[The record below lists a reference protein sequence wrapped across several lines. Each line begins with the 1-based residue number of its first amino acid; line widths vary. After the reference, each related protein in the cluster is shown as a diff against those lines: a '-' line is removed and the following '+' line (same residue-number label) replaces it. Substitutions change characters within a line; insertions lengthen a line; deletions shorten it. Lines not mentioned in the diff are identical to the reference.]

1 MRKIHFILTL
11 LLYGFFSL
19 AHTFAYA
26 QSETDEAR
34 AHLQAFLDSADRY
47 SARFVQQLVDD
58 EGDVLEEGEGKF
70 WLQRPGQFRWHYEP
84 PMERL
89 LVSDGEKIWLYDVEL
104 EQVTVRSADGALEQ
118 TPAGLLVASSMALEN
133 YQLSIRERSGDFI
146 AVGMIPTQAQS
157 DFEDIVLG
165 LEGNR
170 LVSLTLADHFG
181 QKTIITFQAIDLNP
195 PIDLTIFSLDIP
207 PGTDVIDQ
215 TVQ

>member
-1 MRKIHFILTL
+1 MRKIHLIFAV
-11 LLYGFFSL
+11 LLYGFCSL
-19 AHTFAYA
+19 AYA
-26 QSETDEAR
+26 QSEADEAR
-34 AHLQAFLDSADRY
+34 THLQGFLDSADRY
-47 SARFVQQLVDD
+47 SARFVQQLVDE
-58 EGDVLEEGEGKF
+58 EGDVLDEGGGEF

-89 LVSDGEKIWLYDVEL
+89 LVSNGEQIWLYDVEL

-133 YQLSIRERSGDFI
+133 YQLSIRERSGDFV
-146 AVGMIPTQAQS
+146 AVGLIPTQAQS

-165 LEGNR
+165 LEDSQ

-181 QKTIITFQAIDLNP
+181 QKTIITFLDIKPNPAIDP
-195 PIDLTIFSLDIP
+195 AFFSLEIP

-215 TVQ
+215 TAGK